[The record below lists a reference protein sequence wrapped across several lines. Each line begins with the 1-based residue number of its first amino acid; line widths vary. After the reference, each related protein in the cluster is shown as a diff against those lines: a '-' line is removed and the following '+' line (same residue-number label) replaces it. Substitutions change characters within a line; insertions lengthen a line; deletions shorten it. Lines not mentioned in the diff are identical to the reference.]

1 MRSAPVLWRPES
13 RGGERNSNILTSR
26 RRAVRIRI
34 WVHFGCFQAQVMLRL
49 ATAPAR
55 FVLSELA

>member
-1 MRSAPVLWRPES
+1 
-13 RGGERNSNILTSR
+13 LTSR

-55 FVLSELA
+55 FVLGELG